1 MSSEPGPLDLVLRV
15 AELLEGLGIDYVLG
29 GSMASS
35 FFGEPRATM
44 DVDIAIRVEPILGEA
59 LLEQAEPAFY
69 VPREAA
75 RRAFEERDSF
85 NLVAYDVNMKVD
97 IFVLGDG
104 LLDRRQI
111 ERRRRVTLSAS
122 GAELWV
128 TSPEDQ
134 VLRKLAWHTLGDSDR
149 QWRDVIGILR
159 VSAEELDLDDL
170 RAAAAELGLSDLLD
184 EALAQA
190 YLGEP

>member
-1 MSSEPGPLDLVLRV
+1 
-15 AELLEGLGIDYVLG
+15 
-29 GSMASS
+29 MASS

-44 DVDIAIRVEPILGEA
+44 DVDIAVRVDPNLVETLV
-59 LLEQAEPAFY
+59 EQAEPAFN

-75 RRAFEERDSF
+75 RRAFEEHDSF
-85 NLVAYDVNMKVD
+85 NLIAHDMNMKVD

-111 ERRRRVTLSAS
+111 ERRRRVSLSEL

-134 VLRKLAWHTLGDSDR
+134 VLRKLTWYLSGDSDR
-149 QWRDVIGILR
+149 QWRDVIGIIR
-159 VSAEELDLDDL
+159 VSADQLDLEDL
-170 RAAAAELGLSDLLD
+170 RAAAAELDLSSLLD

-190 YLGEP
+190 SLDET